1 MSIRFEK
8 KVVEDIRR
16 GDRDEVTAY
25 LLSNGNPNATDNDGR
40 PLLVVATRANKP
52 AIVDMLV
59 AHNARLDATDKEGN
73 TALHWAADAGHV
85 SIARSLVDAGID
97 IDMQNRQ
104 GLTPLLMAVRGGNLN
119 MVRALIAAGADPRM
133 VDYTGSRRLWLGH
146 GAARSAAGERAEQG
160 AMTPGRARH

>member
-1 MSIRFEK
+1 M
-8 KVVEDIRR
+8 
-16 GDRDEVTAY
+16 
-25 LLSNGNPNATDNDGR
+25 
-40 PLLVVATRANKP
+40 VATRANKP